1 MADSTN
7 SLMST
12 GGVNG
17 LGIVGLNS
25 GMDTAGMVKK
35 IMKYDRMPLDRTNQD
50 IQLLLWKEEAFRTQN
65 TSLSTLRDSVFDLKL
80 ETSYNTRTV
89 ANSDD
94 QVAAATAASN
104 AANGSYAIKVDKLA
118 TFSSNSSTDDP
129 KSITKGVFLSSQVI
143 GTSKSLITIDKAHH
157 SFDLTVDGTRT
168 TVDLSKL
175 SGKYSAGVKGG
186 KSLTRLAE
194 NIQKQVKKAFHKE
207 GINDISVKVKVTS
220 NNQLEFYTDDG
231 LKHNITINSVANNSI
246 LNDLGFKDGAT
257 VSTIDS
263 ATSLYNLRDQ
273 FVNAD
278 GYFTNKSTPTDTFNF
293 TINGQ
298 AFKFT
303 NNDSIDTII
312 NRINATTTAGVTAFL
327 DPESNKLMFTAAK
340 SGDYNH
346 GRPGIVIDDTDG
358 VLKSLFKIDQTNSTV
373 GENAEFSVN
382 GTSFKQAGNSFA
394 INGLT
399 LNFTGT
405 GSSTVSVSTDTTDIV
420 KKVNDFITAYNK
432 TLSGMN
438 EQITKTRPTKSGKHY
453 DPLTDE
459 QKGQMSEA
467 QIKKWE
473 DLAQEG
479 LLNNDQLMISTV
491 TDLRT
496 KMSRVVHTPIT
507 LAGGSLAGPVNVTAI
522 SNQFSFTLGDITK
535 QIVLAPKTYSG
546 NDLQGALQGKLDDA
560 FGVNRVKVS
569 MSGDKISFNTPNI
582 QMKID
587 SGAQND
593 ILSQLGFISGDTAYP
608 SYNTLSQIGITTGDY
623 SENGKLH
630 LDPKKLTAALQ
641 KDPNG
646 VIRLLTNSQAV
657 NAISDKANDKANAA
671 QLTSAS
677 QGVFVGL
684 YDSLNMSVRR
694 FTDEAGLP
702 GSGDANSKI
711 GKDIIKKNNYVDTV
725 QKRLDAEEKRLWA
738 TFTGMETSLNK
749 IANQASMVSKM
760 MGG

>member
-1 MADSTN
+1 
-7 SLMST
+7 
-12 GGVNG
+12 
-17 LGIVGLNS
+17 
-25 GMDTAGMVKK
+25 
-35 IMKYDRMPLDRTNQD
+35 
-50 IQLLLWKEEAFRTQN
+50 
-65 TSLSTLRDSVFDLKL
+65 
-80 ETSYNTRTV
+80 
-89 ANSDD
+89 
-94 QVAAATAASN
+94 
-104 AANGSYAIKVDKLA
+104 
-118 TFSSNSSTDDP
+118 
-129 KSITKGVFLSSQVI
+129 
-143 GTSKSLITIDKAHH
+143 
-157 SFDLTVDGTRT
+157 
-168 TVDLSKL
+168 
-175 SGKYSAGVKGG
+175 
-186 KSLTRLAE
+186 
-194 NIQKQVKKAFHKE
+194 
-207 GINDISVKVKVTS
+207 
-220 NNQLEFYTDDG
+220 
-231 LKHNITINSVANNSI
+231 
-246 LNDLGFKDGAT
+246 
-257 VSTIDS
+257 
-263 ATSLYNLRDQ
+263 
-273 FVNAD
+273 
-278 GYFTNKSTPTDTFNF
+278 
-293 TINGQ
+293 
-298 AFKFT
+298 
-303 NNDSIDTII
+303 
-312 NRINATTTAGVTAFL
+312 
-327 DPESNKLMFTAAK
+327 
-340 SGDYNH
+340 
-346 GRPGIVIDDTDG
+346 
-358 VLKSLFKIDQTNSTV
+358 
-373 GENAEFSVN
+373 
-382 GTSFKQAGNSFA
+382 
-394 INGLT
+394 
-399 LNFTGT
+399 
-405 GSSTVSVSTDTTDIV
+405 
-420 KKVNDFITAYNK
+420 
-432 TLSGMN
+432 
-438 EQITKTRPTKSGKHY
+438 
-453 DPLTDE
+453 
-459 QKGQMSEA
+459 
-467 QIKKWE
+467 
-473 DLAQEG
+473 
-479 LLNNDQLMISTV
+479 
-491 TDLRT
+491 
-496 KMSRVVHTPIT
+496 
-507 LAGGSLAGPVNVTAI
+507 
-522 SNQFSFTLGDITK
+522 DITK